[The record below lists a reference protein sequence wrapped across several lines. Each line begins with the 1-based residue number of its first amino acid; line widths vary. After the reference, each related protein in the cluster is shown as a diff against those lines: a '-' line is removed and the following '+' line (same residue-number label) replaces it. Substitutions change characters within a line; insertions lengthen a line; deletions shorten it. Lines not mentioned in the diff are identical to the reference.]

1 MSSSQGQRQGS
12 GVPVAASLRQA
23 LQVPWLFLAV
33 ALVFYGVVMIY
44 PSIAGT
50 VYAFTDWSGIGQYK
64 FIGLGNF
71 RKVAADSEA
80 ASSLRNTVF
89 LAASTTVLQNI
100 LGLSLALALNRPNK
114 LNSFLRPIFVAPVL
128 LAPVVAAVIWQYIYS
143 PEGALNAVLGMLQL
157 RTLQNAWL
165 GDPSTAL
172 WVVAFTVVWQF
183 AGLTM
188 LIYMAGLQSIP
199 KELYDAAG
207 IDGAGTWRQFR
218 DITMPLLAPAM
229 TVNVLLP
236 FIGGLKLFDQVLV
249 MTGGGPGYSTQTVA
263 LMIYRQAF
271 VLGDFAYSTALAVV
285 LTIGVA
291 LAAVVQL
298 IVLRRREVKT

>member
-1 MSSSQGQRQGS
+1 MGSSQGQRQDAGAQA
-12 GVPVAASLRQA
+12 VASLRQA
-23 LQVPWLFLAV
+23 LQVPWFFLAG
-33 ALVFYGVVMIY
+33 ALVFYVVVMLY

-50 VYAFTDWSGIGQYK
+50 WYAFTDWSGIGQYK
-64 FIGLGNF
+64 FIGLENF
-71 RKVAADSEA
+71 RKVTTDTEA
-80 ASSLRNTVF
+80 GSSLRNTVF

-100 LGLSLALALNRPNK
+100 LGLSLALALNRPSK
-114 LNSFLRPIFVAPVL
+114 LNAFLRPIFVAPVL
-128 LAPVVAAVIWQYIYS
+128 LAPVVAGVIWQYIYS
-143 PEGALNAVLGMLQL
+143 PEGALNLVLGMLNL
-157 RTLQNAWL
+157 RTLQSAWL
-165 GDPSTAL
+165 GDPATAL

-188 LIYMAGLQSIP
+188 LIYMAGLQGIS
-199 KELYDAAG
+199 KDLYEAAG

-218 DITMPLLAPAM
+218 DITMPLLAPAV

-249 MTGGGPGYSTQTVA
+249 MTAGGPGYSTQTIA

-271 VLGDFAYSTALAVV
+271 THGAFAYSTALAVV